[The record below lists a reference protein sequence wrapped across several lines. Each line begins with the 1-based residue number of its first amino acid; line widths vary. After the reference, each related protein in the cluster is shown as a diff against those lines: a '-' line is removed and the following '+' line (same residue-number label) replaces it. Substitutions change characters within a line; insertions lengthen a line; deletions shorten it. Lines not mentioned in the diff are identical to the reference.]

1 MYVCSGW
8 WKVGW
13 EHDLILLCVF
23 AGLSTWHILQL
34 LFKRDFTNLSL
45 LIHFSFLHMLLLT
58 VHLLH
63 LQKLNYAFYA
73 SHVPWSSPMA
83 KRCWIL
89 SVIKIWLLSGSQH
102 VSSGR
107 NMRSSQDSHSEI
119 WITLKSDG
127 NPHSQLRGH
136 IAFRRRLNSEPI
148 ISPCG
153 IHSLCL
159 NNILRWIP
167 VYREGDCA
175 SLSPTRSELCND
187 PQLNKQL

>member
-73 SHVPWSSPMA
+73 FACTLKQSDGKKVLDTFSGQ
-83 KRCWIL
+83 
-89 SVIKIWLLSGSQH
+89 IWPLSGSQH

-107 NMRSSQDSHSEI
+107 NMRRSQDPYSEI
-119 WITLKSDG
+119 STTPKSDG